1 MSEPITIETRRGPV
15 EALWDEVGAPS
26 VGVVLMVGGADGGFE
41 GPAEAIYPA
50 LVEDFGAAGVSSLRV
65 DFRIKKFPN
74 DVDEGVYDVGAAL
87 GWLRER
93 DVTRVVLVGHSFG
106 GAVVIDAGARSPLA
120 AGVVTL
126 ATQTAGALR
135 VSELAPRP
143 ILLVHGT
150 DDVRLPPRCSEM
162 LYEMAGEPRDLVLIE
177 GATHSLRQAREQVR
191 DLVRSF
197 ALRVFGGATP
207 PPA

>member
-41 GPAEAIYPA
+41 GPAEAIFPA
-50 LVEDFGAAGVSSLRV
+50 LVEDFRAAGVSSLRV

-74 DVDEGVYDVGAAL
+74 DVDEAVYDVAAAL

-93 DVTRVVLVGHSFG
+93 DVSRVVLVGHSFG

-162 LYEMAGEPRDLVLIE
+162 LYEMAGEPRELVLIE

-191 DLVRSF
+191 GLVRSF
-197 ALRVFGGATP
+197 ALRVLGGVTP